1 MAAERKPYPRGEWAE
16 STRKKQVQWQ
26 KENRMKC
33 AADVPR
39 EVGETFRA
47 WCKAQNKTV
56 SAVLAD
62 YIYSIVGQPEKT
74 GSTENQTGADAE
86 NQTENQDGSAGREL

>member
-1 MAAERKPYPRGEWAE
+1 MAAERKPYPRWEWAE
-16 STRKKQVQWQ
+16 STRKKQNDWMR
-26 KENRMKC
+26 ENRYKPSTNIP
-33 AADVPR
+33 ADV
-39 EVGETFRA
+39 GERFRA

-74 GSTENQTGADAE
+74 GSTENQTGTS
-86 NQTENQDGSAGREL
+86 TENQAGKQDSSAGQEG